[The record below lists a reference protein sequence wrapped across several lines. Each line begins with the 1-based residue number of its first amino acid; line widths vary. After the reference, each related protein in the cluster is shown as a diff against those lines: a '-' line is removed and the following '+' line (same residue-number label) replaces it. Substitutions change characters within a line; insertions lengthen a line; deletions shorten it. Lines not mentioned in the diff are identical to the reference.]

1 MELNARW
8 EIGSDFAADR
18 PGFGRLINVT
28 SSADEAAVAKLIPK
42 DPGAQRE
49 LLFGET
55 DAVRGARNVVPVLDT
70 GEHGNDWVIVMPKA
84 ERSLRQHL
92 VAAGGPLEINEAVE
106 ILRDIAT
113 ALVDLSGHVVHRDLK
128 PENVLRLGDR
138 WCVADFGISRYA
150 EATTAADTR
159 KRAMTPPYAAPEQWL
174 LKRATSAT
182 DVYALGAIGYEILS
196 GHRLFDGPD
205 FAEQHLHEVPAAL
218 TAGTRR
224 LRVLVEECLFKAPEA
239 RPTPENVLAK
249 LAAAQDEPNRPG
261 ASRLADANRLEVEKR
276 AADHAQMQ
284 SETSESRRRSALF
297 DVATMSYE
305 SIAEQL
311 LDVIKA
317 DAPTA
322 RLEQHAGRGG
332 MLWVADLRYG
342 RLGVANVLAVD
353 TDKWSG
359 PFDVIATAQLTVNCQ
374 SNTFGY
380 RGRSHSL
387 WYCDAEV
394 QGAYAWYELA
404 FMDSPF
410 ASQPD
415 VVPYAAEPW
424 SGSVAFSNVMG
435 TKQLAWPLEK
445 LDRADLEEFVDRW
458 IGWFGAAANRELQRP
473 NRLPERDVPS
483 NWRRTS

>member
-1 MELNARW
+1 MKLNERW
-8 EIGSDFAADR
+8 ELGADLAADR
-18 PGFGRLINVT
+18 AGFGRLINVT
-28 SSADEAAVAKLIPK
+28 SSAGKAAVAKLIPK
-42 DPGAQRE
+42 DPGAERE

-70 GEHGNDWVIVMPKA
+70 GEYGDDWVIVMPKA

-92 VAAGGPLEINEAVE
+92 VAAAGPLEIKEAVE

-113 ALVDLSGHVVHRDLK
+113 ALADLSGHVVHRDLK
-128 PENVLRLGDR
+128 PENVLRLGDS

-174 LKRATSAT
+174 LQRATSAT
-182 DVYALGAIGYEILS
+182 DVYALGVIGYEILT
-196 GHRLFDGPD
+196 GHRPFAGPD
-205 FAEQHLHEVPAAL
+205 FAQQHLHEVPAAL
-218 TAGTRR
+218 TAGTPR

-249 LAAAQDEPNRPG
+249 LTAAHEEPSRPG
-261 ASRLADANRLEVEKR
+261 ASRLAEANRLEVEKR
-276 AADHAQMQ
+276 AADHAQAQ
-284 SETSESRRRSALF
+284 SEASESQRRSALL
-297 DVATMSYE
+297 DVAIMSFE

-322 RLEQHAGRGG
+322 RIEPEAGRGA
-332 MLWVADLRYG
+332 MQWVAELRYG
-342 RLGVANVLAVD
+342 RVGVSNVTATKAD
-353 TDKWSG
+353 QWSG
-359 PFDVIATAQLTVNCQ
+359 PFDVIGAAQLTVDCQ
-374 SNTFGY
+374 PNSYGY

-394 QGAYAWYELA
+394 EGAYAWYELA
-404 FMDSPF
+404 FMDS
-410 ASQPD
+410 ALMSQPD
-415 VVPYAAEPW
+415 VVPYALEPW

-445 LDRADLEEFVDRW
+445 LDRADLDEFVDRW

-473 NRLPERDVPS
+473 SRLPERDVPHTL
-483 NWRRTS
+483 RRSS